1 MPSFDIVNSIDM
13 QEIDNAVNMVKRDI
27 ATRYDFRDTSSSID
41 LNKGDKCI
49 IINTDTDFRIDI
61 IKDMLQN
68 RSISRKVSLKTY
80 DYGSIEKAT
89 GMTVRMKVALIEGI
103 DKEKAKEINKYIKN
117 MKLKVNSQIQ
127 GEQLRVTGK
136 KIDDLQTVMSE
147 LKSSKIDIP
156 MQFVNMK
163 K

>member
-1 MPSFDIVNSIDM
+1 
-13 QEIDNAVNMVKRDI
+13 
-27 ATRYDFRDTSSSID
+27 
-41 LNKGDKCI
+41 
-49 IINTDTDFRIDI
+49 
-61 IKDMLQN
+61 MLQN

-80 DYGSIEKAT
+80 DYGSIEKST